1 LKSTKERRKEQV
13 PYSLD
18 RIGTDGV
25 KKPKDIK

>member
-18 RIGTDGV
+18 RIGTAGV
-25 KKPKDIK
+25 NKETKG